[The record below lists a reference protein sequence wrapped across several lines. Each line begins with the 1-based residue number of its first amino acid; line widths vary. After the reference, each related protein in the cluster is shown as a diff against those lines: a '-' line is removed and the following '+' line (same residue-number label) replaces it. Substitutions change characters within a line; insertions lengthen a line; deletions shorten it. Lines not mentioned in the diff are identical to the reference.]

1 VAQTVLEKII
11 RNEDKK
17 HYNRM

>member
-1 VAQTVLEKII
+1 MAQTVLEKNI

-17 HYNRM
+17 HYNRL